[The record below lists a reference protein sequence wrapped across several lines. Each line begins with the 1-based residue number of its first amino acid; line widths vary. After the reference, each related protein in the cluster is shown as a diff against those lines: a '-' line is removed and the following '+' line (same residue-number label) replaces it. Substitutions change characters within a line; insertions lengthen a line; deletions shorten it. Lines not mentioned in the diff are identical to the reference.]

1 MQPRKARRRRS
12 PPVLDRTQQ
21 AVELGAKIRAL
32 RTASGLT
39 AHDLARSVGLS
50 RSAISQIEGGR
61 IEPSLRTV
69 RRLALALN
77 IPLPRLFETR
87 PSDSNPIIRKH
98 ERKVFYL
105 PGNGRRYELLS
116 PDLVNKRVE
125 FLRFELE
132 PDPSDTPQLYAHE
145 GEQYGVLIQ
154 GKLEIRIRDATYILK
169 AGDSVFFDATIPH
182 YARNVGRTKAVM
194 IWAISPPSRPL
205 SVE

>member
-1 MQPRKARRRRS
+1 MRPGKGRRGGLL
-12 PPVLDRTQQ
+12 PVVDRTQQ
-21 AVELGAKIRAL
+21 TVELGAKIRAL
-32 RTASGLT
+32 RAASGLT
-39 AHDLARSVGLS
+39 AHALAGAVGLS

-61 IEPSLRTV
+61 TEPSLRTL
-69 RRLALALN
+69 RRLALALD

-105 PGNGRRYELLS
+105 HGNRLRYELLS

-132 PDPSDTPQLYAHE
+132 PDPSDPPQLYAHE
-145 GEQYGVLIQ
+145 GEQYGVLIR
-154 GKLEIRIRDATYILK
+154 GRVELRIQDGTYILR
-169 AGDSVFFDATIPH
+169 AGDSVFFDGTAPH
-182 YARNVGRTKAVM
+182 YVRNVGRTKAVM

-205 SVE
+205 SLD

>member
-1 MQPRKARRRRS
+1 
-12 PPVLDRTQQ
+12 
-21 AVELGAKIRAL
+21 
-32 RTASGLT
+32 
-39 AHDLARSVGLS
+39 
-50 RSAISQIEGGR
+50 
-61 IEPSLRTV
+61 
-69 RRLALALN
+69 
-77 IPLPRLFETR
+77 
-87 PSDSNPIIRKH
+87 
-98 ERKVFYL
+98 
-105 PGNGRRYELLS
+105 
-116 PDLVNKRVE
+116 VNKRVE

-154 GKLEIRIRDATYILK
+154 GKVEIRIRDATYILK